1 MVFDDWYGSPFLV
14 LKANLNINELEIFK
28 HEVVQYTKHIKAL
41 DQGTASIF
49 CYKYPENRKGRVL
62 GRNLEYRKLLD
73 MTTNNRGDYE
83 ELPYILKLVR
93 EDGQDV
99 LNDEEFES
107 EDMVQI
113 KNLEF
118 NKGETIAF
126 FRKPYDS
133 SDEFYM
139 GYGMLPFT
147 ELLINNN

>member
-1 MVFDDWYGSPFLV
+1 M
-14 LKANLNINELEIFK
+14 
-28 HEVVQYTKHIKAL
+28 
-41 DQGTASIF
+41 
-49 CYKYPENRKGRVL
+49 